1 MISTWRGF
9 FFMSLLALF
18 NSSKLHVRSK
28 IFSISGGSSGSVS
41 TGRSSSTNLSP
52 TEFPAGS
59 GFNKTS
65 SFKVVS
71 ESLVYDGWRKVNRKQ
86 ILLPNNK
93 TAAFDVVTQ
102 NSPSITVFIWDR
114 ESSTAT
120 LVQEYHP
127 GVEKMMYGAVAGMF
141 EGHKHATILDCAKDE
156 LEEEAQLASDNWIP
170 LLHDA
175 SAAIPFE
182 KYSNNTLYPFLA
194 LDCRPVL
201 NPKPADDEEFITVHR
216 NVSHSQ
222 LVKMINSG
230 ELNIISSFTVLLG
243 IRKLVELGIPLEK
256 EL

>member
-1 MISTWRGF
+1 MT
-9 FFMSLLALF
+9 LLALY

-28 IFSISGGSSGSVS
+28 ILTISGGSVP

-52 TEFPAGS
+52 TEFPAVS
-59 GFNKTS
+59 AINKTS

-71 ESLVYDGWRKVNRKQ
+71 ETLVYDGWRKVNRKQ

-93 TAAFDVVTQ
+93 TAAFDIVTQ
-102 NSPSITVFIWDR
+102 KTPSVTVFIWDR

-127 GVEKMMYGAVAGMF
+127 GIEKMMYGAVAGMF

-170 LLHDA
+170 LLNDA

-201 NPKPADDEEFITVHR
+201 NPKPADDEEFITVHK
-216 NVSHSQ
+216 NISHSQ
-222 LVKMINSG
+222 LIKMVTAG